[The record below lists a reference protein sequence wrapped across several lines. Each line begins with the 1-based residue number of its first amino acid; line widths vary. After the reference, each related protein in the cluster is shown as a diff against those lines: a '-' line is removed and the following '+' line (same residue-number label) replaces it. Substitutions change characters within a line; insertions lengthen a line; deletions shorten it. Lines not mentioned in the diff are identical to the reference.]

1 MIRIEQPVVGI
12 CEEILRFFPTRLFE
26 HLYEYF
32 SRNAAVSEGLTE
44 LHIRKN
50 AILTVVSRGKNFA
63 VKDSLHR
70 YVTVDGEEITEI
82 LSSLCAHSV
91 HSYDEEILKGSFALA
106 NGLRVGVG
114 GHALYRCGS
123 IRSLREVC
131 CLCIR
136 IPRCVHEISR
146 GLMGMLR
153 GGEVLDAGAAA
164 SEGDEGRRL
173 FFTCGKLKSALLF
186 SPPGM
191 GKTTMLRDMILTLTL
206 DSDRAVRGVVVDSRE
221 ELYIEGEFRKCHVDF
236 LTGYPKGEGI
246 RLATLSLSPQ
256 VIFCD
261 EIGSEEEAEAVLHTQ
276 NTGVP
281 LIATAHA
288 YDIQGL
294 MRRPL
299 FRKLAEHKVFDCY
312 IGLSRNQRTNQI
324 YLNATE
330 GDAVPC

>member
-136 IPRCVHEISR
+136 IPRCVHEISS

-164 SEGDEGRRL
+164 SEG
-173 FFTCGKLKSALLF
+173 
-186 SPPGM
+186 
-191 GKTTMLRDMILTLTL
+191 
-206 DSDRAVRGVVVDSRE
+206 
-221 ELYIEGEFRKCHVDF
+221 
-236 LTGYPKGEGI
+236 
-246 RLATLSLSPQ
+246 
-256 VIFCD
+256 
-261 EIGSEEEAEAVLHTQ
+261 
-276 NTGVP
+276 N
-281 LIATAHA
+281 
-288 YDIQGL
+288 
-294 MRRPL
+294 
-299 FRKLAEHKVFDCY
+299 
-312 IGLSRNQRTNQI
+312 
-324 YLNATE
+324 
-330 GDAVPC
+330 